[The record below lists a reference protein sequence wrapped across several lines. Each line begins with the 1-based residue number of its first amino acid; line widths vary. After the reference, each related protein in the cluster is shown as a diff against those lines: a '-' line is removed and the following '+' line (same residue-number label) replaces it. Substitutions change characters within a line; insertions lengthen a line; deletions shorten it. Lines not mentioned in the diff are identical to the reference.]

1 MCDAATRGIWADLV
15 NSMMS
20 SNTYFVEGTLDQ
32 LSRLCRCRRQQME
45 IALLEIKQF
54 EIADVTDAHDMHRIE
69 SRRRRRERTNSD
81 LKRKAASARW
91 SKRDAD
97 THAPSASA
105 YASAYSG
112 KGSAEGKTNGVEL
125 PEGFPTTEQ
134 EAREH
139 APFVGCQPEFAS
151 LCWNKAMSRG
161 GMDAKSV
168 PIRSFRNYLATEMSY
183 DKDRIEREKHYGTN
197 KTNSRNGSPRVEPDH
212 SKGF

>member
-1 MCDAATRGIWADLV
+1 MPLMPELPWVKWFPSDWFSERGLSMCDAATRGIWADLV

-91 SKRDAD
+91 
-97 THAPSASA
+97 
-105 YASAYSG
+105 
-112 KGSAEGKTNGVEL
+112 
-125 PEGFPTTEQ
+125 
-134 EAREH
+134 
-139 APFVGCQPEFAS
+139 
-151 LCWNKAMSRG
+151 
-161 GMDAKSV
+161 
-168 PIRSFRNYLATEMSY
+168 
-183 DKDRIEREKHYGTN
+183 
-197 KTNSRNGSPRVEPDH
+197 
-212 SKGF
+212 